1 MCFYYVSQWKI
12 CQVEPD
18 TEPKLSYPIL
28 LQKPVLLQK
37 EDEVLSSILQ
47 KKKMFLEV
55 IIFFLLLFIVNLF
68 LYLRFWI
75 TGSFNVAI
83 WTISAPSV

>member
-47 KKKMFLEV
+47 KKKKMFLEV
-55 IIFFLLLFIVNLF
+55 IIFFFIIIYCKFVSLPPILDHRLL
-68 LYLRFWI
+68 
-75 TGSFNVAI
+75 
-83 WTISAPSV
+83 